1 MTPQSSSL
9 PFDGDDDDGG
19 DDDAVELADVVVVA
33 EETMVDKVVGA
44 GGGGGGGG
52 GATAAAFTFVTLLTM
67 STSLLPEL
75 VEPEPVL
82 GGVDGIDVGGA
93 DEEAAGAG
101 AGLLPEEPPPHM
113 SASSV
118 E

>member
-1 MTPQSSSL
+1 MTPQSAS
-9 PFDGDDDDGG
+9 FGDDVEGG
-19 DDDAVELADVVVVA
+19 DDEVVELADVVV
-33 EETMVDKVVGA
+33 EETMVVKVVGA
-44 GGGGGGGG
+44 GGGGGGGA

-67 STSLLPEL
+67 STSLLPES

-82 GGVDGIDVGGA
+82 GGVDGVDVGGA

-113 SASSV
+113 SVSSV

>member
-9 PFDGDDDDGG
+9 LFGGGAGG
-19 DDDAVELADVVVVA
+19 DEDAVELADVVVV
-33 EETMVDKVVGA
+33 EDTMVDKVVGA
-44 GGGGGGGG
+44 GGAG
-52 GATAAAFTFVTLLTM
+52 GAATSAFTFVFATLLTM
-67 STSLLPEL
+67 STSL

-82 GGVDGIDVGGA
+82 GGGVDVGAA
-93 DEEAAGAG
+93 DEDVVGAG
-101 AGLLPEEPPPHM
+101 AGLLPEEEPPPHI